1 MERIPINTGKA
12 LVHQPREV
20 DSFSN
25 PSVPINPMET
35 KIQRYVM
42 GIIIYIECC
51 GTKVIAG

>member
-1 MERIPINTGKA
+1 M
-12 LVHQPREV
+12 HQPREV